1 MMITDIRP
9 SPIAGRWYPDNS
21 EQLATSLDEYMSCTE
36 DSVQPKEIV
45 AFVVPHAGHRYSGAV
60 AGHAFAL
67 ARGLSPELVVV
78 VSPMHR
84 ACSQPLLTSGH
95 DAYQTPLGPIMIDQA
110 AVAELDTRLTNL
122 LGFGLAPVRNDDEHS
137 LEIEL
142 PFLQRAL
149 VGDFSLLP
157 VMVRDQTPRVARA
170 LGLALAKTLAGR
182 DSLLVASTDLSHF
195 YPQSVAHSLDQV
207 ILKHVAALDPEAI
220 FRAERDGR
228 GFACG
233 RGALTAVIW
242 AAKELGATSATI
254 LNYATS
260 GDISGDYSQV
270 VGYGAAIITRTLDQ
284 K

>member
-1 MMITDIRP
+1 MITDLRP
-9 SPIAGRWYPDNS
+9 SPIAGRWYPDNPK
-21 EQLATSLDEYMSCTE
+21 ELAASLDEYMSCVE
-36 DSVQPKEIV
+36 SPVQPKEIV
-45 AFVVPHAGHRYSGAV
+45 AFVVPHAGHRYSGPV

-67 ARGLSPELVVV
+67 ARGMSPELVVV
-78 VSPMHR
+78 VAPMHR
-84 ACSQPLLTSGH
+84 AYRQPLLTSGH

-110 AVAELDTRLTNL
+110 AVAELDAHLMDSLN
-122 LGFGLAPVRNDDEHS
+122 FGLTPIRNDEEHS

-149 VGDFSLLP
+149 DGDFSLLP

-182 DSLLVASTDLSHF
+182 DFLLVASTDLSHF

-207 ILKHVAALDPEAI
+207 ILKHIAALEPEAI
-220 FRAERDGR
+220 FQAEHEGK

-242 AAKELGATSATI
+242 AAKELGAASATM

-260 GDISGDYSQV
+260 GDISGDFSQV
-270 VGYGAAIITRTLDQ
+270 VGYAAGVITRA
-284 K
+284 